1 MPHIALR
8 TVSEPVTVFDDVL
21 RQMIAQMAQVLAQ
34 ASDPIGVGLAANQV
48 NVLKRIFVM
57 HIDSAAPTQVFI
69 NPQIMKRQKKDIQQT
84 ISDKDDEP
92 LEGCLSVPRIW
103 APIDRDWKIRLRW
116 HDEYQKQHEQDFEGF
131 QAAVIQ
137 HEIDHLDGMLFT
149 QRAMEQG
156 KPIYEERG
164 GKLHE
169 VILP

>member
-1 MPHIALR
+1 
-8 TVSEPVTVFDDVL
+8 
-21 RQMIAQMAQVLAQ
+21 MAHVLAQ

-57 HIDSAAPTQVFI
+57 RIDPAAPTNIFI
-69 NPQIMKRQKKDIQQT
+69 NPQIVKRQKKNIQQT
-84 ISDKDDEP
+84 TSDQDDEP

-103 APIDRDWKIRLRW
+103 APIDRDWMIRLSW
-116 HDEYQKQHEQDFEGF
+116 HDEYQKLHEQDFEGF

-137 HEIDHLDGMLFT
+137 HEIDHLDGILFT

-169 VILP
+169 VIQP

>member
-1 MPHIALR
+1 M
-8 TVSEPVTVFDDVL
+8 SEPVTVFDDAL
-21 RQMIAQMAQVLAQ
+21 RQMIAQMAHVLAQ

-57 HIDSAAPTQVFI
+57 RIDPAAPTNIFI
-69 NPQIMKRQKKDIQQT
+69 NPQIVKRQKKNIQQT
-84 ISDKDDEP
+84 TSDQDDEP

-103 APIDRDWKIRLRW
+103 APIDRDWMIRLSW
-116 HDEYQKQHEQDFEGF
+116 HDEYQKLHEQDFEGF

-137 HEIDHLDGMLFT
+137 HEIDHLDGILFT

-169 VILP
+169 VIQP

>member
-1 MPHIALR
+1 M
-8 TVSEPVTVFDDVL
+8 SEPVTVYDDAL
-21 RQMIAQMAQVLAQ
+21 RQIIAQMSRVLAQ

-57 HIDSAAPTQVFI
+57 RIDLSAPTKVFI
-69 NPQIMKRQKKDIQQT
+69 NPQILKQQKKNGQHT
-84 ISDKDDEP
+84 ISDQDEEP

-103 APIDRDWKIRLRW
+103 APIDRDWMIRLRW
-116 HDEYQKQHEQDFEGF
+116 HDEYQKLHEHDFEGF

-137 HEIDHLDGMLFT
+137 HEIDHLDGILFT

-169 VILP
+169 VIQP

>member
-1 MPHIALR
+1 M
-8 TVSEPVTVFDDVL
+8 SKPVTVFDDAL
-21 RQMIAQMAQVLAQ
+21 RQTIIQMARVLAQ

-57 HIDSAAPTQVFI
+57 RIDPATPTDVFI
-69 NPQIMKRQKKDIQQT
+69 NPQIVIRQKKNIQQT
-84 ISDKDDEP
+84 ISDQDDEP

-103 APIDRDWKIRLRW
+103 APIDRDWMIRLSW

-137 HEIDHLDGMLFT
+137 HEIDHLDGILFT

-169 VILP
+169 VIQP

>member
-1 MPHIALR
+1 
-8 TVSEPVTVFDDVL
+8 
-21 RQMIAQMAQVLAQ
+21 MAHVLAQ

-57 HIDSAAPTQVFI
+57 RIDPAAPTKVFI
-69 NPQIMKRQKKDIQQT
+69 NPEIVKRQKKNIQQT
-84 ISDKDDEP
+84 ISNQDDEP

-103 APIDRDWKIRLRW
+103 APIDRDWMIRLSW
-116 HDEYQKQHEQDFEGF
+116 HDEYQKLHEQDFEGF
-131 QAAVIQ
+131 QAAVVQ
-137 HEIDHLDGMLFT
+137 HEIDHLDGILFT

-169 VILP
+169 VIQP

>member
-1 MPHIALR
+1 
-8 TVSEPVTVFDDVL
+8 
-21 RQMIAQMAQVLAQ
+21 MARVLAQ

-57 HIDSAAPTQVFI
+57 CIDPAAPTKVFI
-69 NPQIMKRQKKDIQQT
+69 NPEIVKRQKKNIHQT
-84 ISDKDDEP
+84 ISDQDDEP

-103 APIDRDWKIRLRW
+103 APIDRDWKISLRW
-116 HDEYQKQHEQDFEGF
+116 HDEYQKLHEQDFEGF
-131 QAAVIQ
+131 QAAVVQ
-137 HEIDHLDGMLFT
+137 HEIDHLDGILFT

-169 VILP
+169 VIQP

>member
-1 MPHIALR
+1 M
-8 TVSEPVTVFDDVL
+8 SELVTVFDDAL
-21 RQMIAQMAQVLAQ
+21 RQMIAQMAHVLAQ

-57 HIDSAAPTQVFI
+57 RIDPAAPTNVFI
-69 NPQIMKRQKKDIQQT
+69 NPQIVKRQKKNIQQT
-84 ISDKDDEP
+84 TSDQDDEP

-103 APIDRDWKIRLRW
+103 APIDRDWMIRLSW
-116 HDEYQKQHEQDFEGF
+116 HDEYQKLHEQDFEGF

-137 HEIDHLDGMLFT
+137 HEIDHLDGILFT

-169 VILP
+169 VIQA

>member
-1 MPHIALR
+1 M
-8 TVSEPVTVFDDVL
+8 TN
-21 RQMIAQMAQVLAQ
+21 VLAQ

-57 HIDSAAPTQVFI
+57 RIDPAAPTDVFI
-69 NPQIMKRQKKDIQQT
+69 NPQIVKRQKKNIQQT
-84 ISDKDDEP
+84 ISDQDDEP

-103 APIDRDWKIRLRW
+103 APIDRDWMIRLSW
-116 HDEYQKQHEQDFEGF
+116 HDEYQKQHEQNFEGF

-137 HEIDHLDGMLFT
+137 HEIDHLDGILFT

-169 VILP
+169 VIQP

>member
-1 MPHIALR
+1 M
-8 TVSEPVTVFDDVL
+8 SKPVTVFDDAL
-21 RQMIAQMAQVLAQ
+21 RQTIIQMTNVLAQ

-57 HIDSAAPTQVFI
+57 RIDPAAPTDVFI
-69 NPQIMKRQKKDIQQT
+69 NPQIVKRQKKNIQQT
-84 ISDKDDEP
+84 ISDQDDEP

-103 APIDRDWKIRLRW
+103 APIDRDWMIRLSW
-116 HDEYQKQHEQDFEGF
+116 HDEYQKQHEQNFEGF

-137 HEIDHLDGMLFT
+137 HEIDHLDGILFT

-169 VILP
+169 VIQP

>member
-8 TVSEPVTVFDDVL
+8 TVSEPVTVFDDAL

-57 HIDSAAPTQVFI
+57 HIDSAALTQVFI

-84 ISDKDDEP
+84 ITDKDDEP

-137 HEIDHLDGMLFT
+137 HEIDHLDGILFT